1 MFSLKAKKK
10 PHMQKKKKISTV
22 NKETKVAEL
31 DDLNGPSNS
40 ESSWFHGSS
49 NSQIN
54 RMTKA
59 FGKTDILSFQ

>member
-10 PHMQKKKKISTV
+10 PHMQKKKISTV

>member
-1 MFSLKAKKK
+1 
-10 PHMQKKKKISTV
+10 MQKKISRV

-49 NSQIN
+49 NSQIS
-54 RMTKA
+54 RMTKT
-59 FGKTDILSFQ
+59 FGKTDISSFQ

>member
-1 MFSLKAKKK
+1 
-10 PHMQKKKKISTV
+10 MQKQISRV

-40 ESSWFHGSS
+40 ESSWFHGSN
-49 NSQIN
+49 NSQIS
-54 RMTKA
+54 RMTKT